1 MVVGTSAVGRS
12 GADLSELDPADR
24 VAELRRRMA
33 AMPGGG
39 LSAAA
44 RSVPGAAM
52 PGAAVVPASG
62 STPLS
67 EGTGP
72 ARGAGPGPVGSD
84 SNGLDSG
91 ASRSSGP
98 DSGGP
103 RSIGPESG
111 GAAPAVPTSPSM
123 ASEPAAVVSTGD
135 PVPSGSCAGAV
146 VSVPGVPVP
155 ESVAGLLPGGVLPAG
170 RVTAVAGSATLRVG
184 LLAAATAAG
193 VRCAVVGWPELG
205 VAAVAEQ
212 GGRLDCLALVPDPGP
227 DPAAVVSVLI
237 DGLDLVLLGPAVAA
251 VAPSRARVLA
261 GRVRTA
267 GAILLVGAGWPGAE
281 LTLAGRHCRY
291 GGLGAGAGRLA
302 SVSTVVRCSGRAA
315 PARTAEWVAAG

>member
-1 MVVGTSAVGRS
+1 MVVDVSAAGRA
-12 GADLSELDPADR
+12 GVDLSELDTADR

-44 RSVPGAAM
+44 RSGM
-52 PGAAVVPASG
+52 PVNTAVVSAVVPASSG
-62 STPLS
+62 S
-67 EGTGP
+67 EG
-72 ARGAGPGPVGSD
+72 R
-84 SNGLDSG
+84 
-91 ASRSSGP
+91 
-98 DSGGP
+98 
-103 RSIGPESG
+103 
-111 GAAPAVPTSPSM
+111 PS
-123 ASEPAAVVSTGD
+123 AVVSAGESPAERAPEALSPEALSPDTVSPAVLSPEALPGEALSGAGGARA
-135 PVPSGSCAGAV
+135 VP
-146 VSVPGVPVP
+146 SVPGVPVP

-170 RVTAVAGSATLRVG
+170 KVTAVAGSATLRVG

-237 DGLDLVLLGPAVAA
+237 DGLDLVLLGPDVAG

-261 GRVRTA
+261 GRVRSA
-267 GAILLVGAGWPGAE
+267 GAVLLVGPGWPGTE

-291 GGLGAGAGRLA
+291 GGLGAGAGRLV
-302 SVSTVVRCSGRAA
+302 SVSTLVRCSGRAA
-315 PARTAEWVAAG
+315 PPRTAEWVAAG